1 MARPESPEATIYA
14 VAQHAG
20 VSTATVSRVLSGSPK
35 VTERTRGAVMQAAR
49 DLQYV
54 PKAAARALA
63 GRRTSALGLVLPH
76 IDGPYY
82 ADLLVGF
89 EVAAS
94 ELGRSVVIFQAAPR
108 TDVSRALQS
117 LAGQVDGIAFMARS
131 SVTEEQIT
139 ELSRVRPAVTVARPA
154 QPDLPALFAENR
166 GEAHR
171 LTQHLIESGRRRLAF
186 VGRPERGSDIG
197 QRHRGHLAALEES
210 GLQPAALLEVDP
222 VEAEGAAAAD
232 RLLEDHPD
240 VDAIVC
246 GNDQLALAA
255 GKRLHERGRRIGQDI
270 AVTGWDDTLA
280 ARYVRP
286 GLTSV
291 RQPVRELG
299 AQAARTLISLVEG
312 LDADPTPV
320 VLGSQIIHRGSCCP
334 DPSPLLDPFTTT
346 EESS

>member
-1 MARPESPEATIYA
+1 MARPDSQEATIYG
-14 VAQHAG
+14 VARRAG

-35 VTERTRGAVMQAAR
+35 VTERTRETVMTAAR
-49 DLQYV
+49 ELQYV
-54 PKAAARALA
+54 PKAAARSLA

-94 ELGRSVVIFQAAPR
+94 ELGRSVVIFQAEPR

-139 ELSRVRPAVTVARPA
+139 ELSRVRPALTVARPA
-154 QPDLPALFAENR
+154 QPDLPAFFAENR

-171 LTQHLIESGRRRLAF
+171 LTQHLIESGRRGIAF
-186 VGRPERGSDIG
+186 LGRPERGSDIG
-197 QRHRGHLAALEES
+197 QRHRGHRAALEEA
-210 GLQPAALLEVDP
+210 GLQPLELLDVNP

-232 RLLEDHPD
+232 RLLDQYRD

-246 GNDQLALAA
+246 GNDQLALAVGA
-255 GKRLHERGRRIGQDI
+255 RLHETGRRIGEDI

-291 RQPVRELG
+291 RQPVRDLG
-299 AQAARTLISLVEG
+299 AQAARTLISLVDG
-312 LDADPTPV
+312 LDADPAPV
-320 VLGSQIIHRGSCCP
+320 VLPSQIIHRASCCP
-334 DPSPLLDPFTTT
+334 ASDPIPTAPT
-346 EESS
+346 EESP